1 MATPEEQIMAGL
13 GLDSQVQQEEEDLR
27 NIGVPVSQ
35 GFQPLEQSD
44 AAAAEAFQSRRA
56 QQQQD
61 DAPLEV
67 SDPDALA
74 AFQLSKIQNKE
85 DEFTTKL
92 SDDLDGFTLGE
103 VSDTAGIL
111 GSYINKGLV
120 GNLLDLPG
128 GLFNIATGAD
138 PSDFRYVQPFS
149 QNFLGLDT
157 GRLFDPSRQPGSDE
171 LKESLRPLGVGL
183 EYAAGAIGPQAL
195 ISKYAQVAAPAIRST
210 PFTGSLK
217 VSPGSISGG
226 LTMPKITS
234 VKGGQQALAPTNLVR
249 QPLPTGFQSVGGS
262 IAQQQTGKAGNL
274 MAGGVGALSG
284 VGAFGA
290 SNLSDGSP
298 LAEAAGAIGLPIAAL
313 IGARSG
319 AGLYSVFKTSKD
331 LVGKK
336 AVTESAIDQMAT
348 HATDFKKSILTVK
361 KNIAEGK
368 TGDLGVLSEDP
379 GLMSFVK
386 LMRSKGSPSKTQA
399 KFSTQAVELDEKSS
413 RQLLTDLQSV
423 TDETADAFFG
433 DFVKGREQGLAKAI
447 QGQADNA
454 RLEAKSAME
463 RAGTALELSADE
475 AAQIATK
482 QADQAAEA
490 ATTGLNKLWD
500 AVPDPFVN
508 RANVEKAAKSFLNR
522 AALDTDQEVVAA
534 GKTLDPYF
542 KALLASAQK
551 GRVPAREIIKFRSN
565 MLQVTRNLKAKN
577 ESNAALQKLAD
588 DAQEQIL
595 GVLENSK
602 ASVAYRRAADETKKV
617 HDIFKRGDIDFT
629 DTQTIGKRMLGVGEG
644 GAERVDQIAKA
655 AGYNEG
661 LIGAADDYVRAAF
674 ANSAIKDGVVVPR
687 SAETFLKKHQSYLAQ
702 PQNKQL
708 RAELEDAA
716 FTQKATDALIS
727 KQSQFT
733 SERAKAAFN
742 TFSLLDDPVRAVQSV
757 LRNKQPRKAMSLL
770 IRQAAKDP
778 TGDAL
783 EGLRRTFVKT
793 LIQKASGQK
802 VGVSEILEGPVGKLK
817 GTTAYDDMKPV
828 LNDLFG
834 DSPEQLKI
842 IDDVFSQI
850 KNIQRASSAPAA
862 ADSVVE
868 RVAFDSMLQ
877 YIGIR
882 AAPIVSK
889 GSGAGALSIA
899 GKASSIMKKLFSERP
914 KQQAYQIIE
923 ELMVNPEKYA
933 KAAAAVANA
942 RDEVE
947 MVRAA
952 TGFLDSFTNPALY
965 SEEEEPV
972 LQFTP

>member
-1 MATPEEQIMAGL
+1 MATPEQQVMNSL
-13 GLDSQVQQEEEDLR
+13 GINSVSQQEEEDVR
-27 NIGVPVSQ
+27 NLGVPM
-35 GFQPLEQSD
+35 GTGAPALDQSD
-44 AAAAEAFQSRRA
+44 PASLEAFIAS
-56 QQQQD
+56 QQEQKQAE
-61 DAPLEV
+61 APLEA
-67 SDPDALA
+67 SDPEALA
-74 AFQLSKIQNKE
+74 AFQASQIQNIE
-85 DEFTTKL
+85 DDFTTKL

-103 VSDTAGIL
+103 VSDTAGII
-111 GSYINKGLV
+111 GSYINKGLI

-128 GLFNIATGAD
+128 GLLNMATGAD

-157 GRLFDPSRQPGSDE
+157 GRIFDPSRQPGSDE

-183 EYAAGAIGPQAL
+183 EFAAGAIGPQAL

-210 PFTGSLK
+210 PF
-217 VSPGSISGG
+217 
-226 LTMPKITS
+226 

-249 QPLPTGFQSVGGS
+249 QPLPVGSQSVGGS
-262 IAQQQTGKAGNL
+262 IAQQQTGRAGNL
-274 MAGGVGALSG
+274 MAGGVGVLSG
-284 VGAFGA
+284 VGAAGM
-290 SNLSDGSP
+290 SNLSEGSP

-319 AGLYSVFKTSKD
+319 AGLYGLAKTSKD

-336 AVTESAIDQMAT
+336 AATESAIDQMAT

-361 KNIAEGK
+361 KNIAAGK

-386 LMRSKGSPSKTQA
+386 LMRSKGSPSGTQA
-399 KFSTQAVELDEKSS
+399 RFSTQVVELDEKNS
-413 RQLLTDLQSV
+413 RRLLSELDGV
-423 TDETADAFFG
+423 TDETADAFFS
-433 DFVKGREQGLAKAI
+433 DFIKGREQGLAKAI

-463 RAGTALELSADE
+463 RAGTALELSPDE

-500 AVPDPFVN
+500 AVPDSFVN
-508 RANVEKAAKSFLNR
+508 RAKVEKAAKSFLNR
-522 AALDTDQEVVAA
+522 AALDTDQEIIAA

-542 KALLASAQK
+542 KALLATAQK

-577 ESNAALQKLAD
+577 ESNSALQKLAD

-644 GAERVDQIAKA
+644 GAERVNQMLEA
-655 AGYNEG
+655 AGYNQG

-674 ANSAIKDGVVVPR
+674 ANAAIKNGVVVPR
-687 SAETFLKKHQSYLAQ
+687 SAEAFLKKHQSYLAQ

-708 RAELEDAA
+708 RVELEDAA
-716 FTQKATDALIS
+716 FTQKATDALIA
-727 KQSQFT
+727 KQSQFA

-742 TFSLLDDPVRAVQSV
+742 TFSEFADPVKAVQSV
-757 LRNKQPRKAMSLL
+757 LRNKQPRKAMNLL

-793 LIQKASGQK
+793 LVQKASGQK
-802 VGVSEILEGPVGKLK
+802 VGVSEILEGPVEKLK
-817 GTTAYDDMKPV
+817 GTSAYDDMKPV

-834 DSPEQLKI
+834 DSPEQLKV
-842 IDDVFSQI
+842 IDDVFAQI

-972 LQFTP
+972 LRFTP

>member
-1 MATPEEQIMAGL
+1 MATPEQQVMDSL
-13 GLDSQVQQEEEDLR
+13 GINSVSQQEEEDVR
-27 NIGVPVSQ
+27 NLGVPM
-35 GFQPLEQSD
+35 GTGAPGLDQSD
-44 AAAAEAFQSRRA
+44 PASLEAFIAS
-56 QQQQD
+56 QQEQKQAN
-61 DAPLEV
+61 APLEA

-74 AFQLSKIQNKE
+74 AFQVSQIQNKE
-85 DEFTTKL
+85 DDFTTKL

-103 VSDTAGIL
+103 FSDSAGIIAA
-111 GSYINKGLV
+111 YINKGLV

-128 GLFNIATGAD
+128 GLLNMATGAD

-171 LKESLRPLGVGL
+171 LKESLRPLGIGL
-183 EYAAGAIGPQAL
+183 EFAAGAIGPQAL
-195 ISKYAQVAAPAIRST
+195 LSRSAQIAAPAIRST
-210 PFTGSLK
+210 PFTGSLS
-217 VSPGSISGG
+217 VSPGSISPA
-226 LTMPKITS
+226 LTMPKIS
-234 VKGGQQALAPTNLVR
+234 PVKGGQQALAPTNLVR
-249 QPLPTGFQSVGGS
+249 QPLPVGSQTVGGS
-262 IAQQQTGKAGNL
+262 IAQQQTGRAGNL
-274 MAGGVGALSG
+274 MAGGVGGLSG

-319 AGLYSVFKTSKD
+319 AGLYGLAKTSKD

-336 AVTESAIDQMAT
+336 AATESAIDQMAT
-348 HATDFKKSILTVK
+348 HATDFKKSILTTK

-399 KFSTQAVELDEKSS
+399 KFSTQVVELDEKNS
-413 RQLLTDLQSV
+413 RRLLSDLDNV
-423 TDETADAFFG
+423 TDETADAFFS
-433 DFVKGREQGLAKAI
+433 DFIKGREQGLAKAI

-463 RAGTALELSADE
+463 RAGTALELSPDE

-500 AVPDPFVN
+500 GVPDSFVN
-508 RANVEKAAKSFLNR
+508 RKNVEKAAKSFLNR
-522 AALDTDQEVVAA
+522 AALDTDQEVIAA

-542 KALLASAQK
+542 KALLATAQK

-577 ESNAALQKLAD
+577 ESNSALQKLAD

-644 GAERVDQIAKA
+644 GAERVNQMLEA
-655 AGYNEG
+655 AGYNQG

-674 ANSAIKDGVVVPR
+674 ANAAIKNGVVAPR
-687 SAETFLKKHQSYLAQ
+687 SAEAFLKKHQSYLAQ
-702 PQNKQL
+702 PQNRQL

-716 FTQKATDALIS
+716 FTQKATDTLIA
-727 KQSQFT
+727 KQSQFA

-742 TFSLLDDPVRAVQSV
+742 TFSELADPVKAVQSV
-757 LRNKQPRKAMSLL
+757 LRNKQPRKAMNLL

-793 LIQKASGQK
+793 LVQKASGQK
-802 VGVSEILEGPVGKLK
+802 VGVSEILEGPVEKLK
-817 GTTAYDDMKPV
+817 GTSAYDDMKPV

-834 DSPEQLKI
+834 DSPEQLKV

-923 ELMVNPEKYA
+923 ELMVNPDKYA

-952 TGFLDSFTNPALY
+952 TGFLDSFTNPSLY

-972 LQFTP
+972 LRFTP

>member
-74 AFQLSKIQNKE
+74 AFQMSKIQNKE

-128 GLFNIATGAD
+128 GLLNIVTGAD

-157 GRLFDPSRQPGSDE
+157 GMLFDPSRQPGSDE

-183 EYAAGAIGPQAL
+183 EFAAGAIGPQAL
-195 ISKYAQVAAPAIRST
+195 INRSAQIAAPAIRST
-210 PFTGSLK
+210 PF
-217 VSPGSISGG
+217 
-226 LTMPKITS
+226 

-262 IAQQQTGKAGNL
+262 IAQQQTGRAGNL

-290 SNLSDGSP
+290 SNLSGGSP

-319 AGLYSVFKTSKD
+319 AGLYSLAKTSKD

-348 HATDFKKSILTVK
+348 HSTDFKKSILTVK
-361 KNIAEGK
+361 KNLAEGK

-399 KFSTQAVELDEKSS
+399 KFSTQAMELDEKSS
-413 RQLLTDLQSV
+413 RQLLTDLQNV
-423 TDETADAFFG
+423 TDETADAFFS
-433 DFVKGREQGLAKAI
+433 DFIKGREQGLARAI

-463 RAGTALELSADE
+463 RAGTALELSVDE

-482 QADQAAEA
+482 QADEA
-490 ATTGLNKLWD
+490 IETSTTGLNNLWD
-500 AVPDPFVN
+500 AVPDSFVN

-522 AALDTDQEVVAA
+522 AALDTDQEVIAA

-542 KALLASAQK
+542 KALLNTAQK

-602 ASVAYRRAADETKKV
+602 ASVAYRRAADETIKV
-617 HDIFKRGDIDFT
+617 HDIFKRGNIDFT
-629 DTQTIGKRMLGVGEG
+629 DTQTIGRRMLGLGEG

-661 LIGAADDYVRAAF
+661 LIAAADDYVRAAF

-687 SAETFLKKHQSYLAQ
+687 SAEAFLKKHQSYLAQ
-702 PQNKQL
+702 PQNRQL

-716 FTQKATDALIS
+716 FTQKATDALIA

-742 TFSLLDDPVRAVQSV
+742 TFSTLADPVRAVQSV
-757 LRNKQPRKAMSLL
+757 LRNEQPRKAMNLL

-778 TGDAL
+778 TGEAL

-793 LIQKASGQK
+793 LIQKATGK
-802 VGVSEILEGPVGKLK
+802 EVGVSEILEGRVGKLK
-817 GTTAYDDMKPV
+817 GTTAYDKMKPV

-834 DSPEQLKI
+834 DSPEQLKV

-850 KNIQRASSAPAA
+850 KIIQRSSSAPAA

-972 LQFTP
+972 LRFTP

>member
-13 GLDSQVQQEEEDLR
+13 DLNSQVQQEEEDLR
-27 NIGVPVSQ
+27 NIGVPVNQ

-44 AAAAEAFQSRRA
+44 TAAAEAFQSRRA

-74 AFQLSKIQNKE
+74 AFQMSKIQNKE

-103 VSDTAGIL
+103 VSDAAGIL

-128 GLFNIATGAD
+128 GLLNIVTGAD

-183 EYAAGAIGPQAL
+183 EFAAGAIGPQAL
-195 ISKYAQVAAPAIRST
+195 INRSAQIAAPAIRST
-210 PFTGSLK
+210 PF
-217 VSPGSISGG
+217 
-226 LTMPKITS
+226 

-262 IAQQQTGKAGNL
+262 IAQQQTGRAGNL

-290 SNLSDGSP
+290 SNLSGGSP

-319 AGLYSVFKTSKD
+319 AGLYSLFKTSKD

-348 HATDFKKSILTVK
+348 HSTDFKKSILTVK
-361 KNIAEGK
+361 KNLAEGK

-399 KFSTQAVELDEKSS
+399 KFSTQAMELDEKSS
-413 RQLLTDLQSV
+413 RQLLTDLQGV
-423 TDETADAFFG
+423 TDETADAFFS
-433 DFVKGREQGLAKAI
+433 DFIKGREQGLAKAI

-463 RAGTALELSADE
+463 RAGTALELSPDE

-602 ASVAYRRAADETKKV
+602 ASVAYRRAANETKKV

-629 DTQTIGKRMLGVGEG
+629 DTQTIGKRMLGLGEG

-674 ANSAIKDGVVVPR
+674 ANSAIKNGVVVPK

-702 PQNKQL
+702 PQNRQL

-716 FTQKATDALIS
+716 FTQKATDTLIAR
-727 KQSQFT
+727 QSQFT
-733 SERAKAAFN
+733 SERAEAAFN
-742 TFSLLDDPVRAVQSV
+742 TFSELADPVRAVQSI
-757 LRNKQPRKAMSLL
+757 LRNKQPRKAMNLL

-802 VGVSEILEGPVGKLK
+802 VGVSEILEGKVEKLK
-817 GTTAYDDMKPV
+817 GATAYDDMKPV
-828 LNDLFG
+828 INDLFG
-834 DSPEQLKI
+834 DSPEQLKV

-923 ELMVNPEKYA
+923 ELMINPEKYA
-933 KAAAAVANA
+933 KSAAAVANA

-972 LQFTP
+972 LRFTP

>member
-1 MATPEEQIMAGL
+1 MATPEQQVMDAL
-13 GLDSQVQQEEEDLR
+13 GLNSVSQQQEEDVR
-27 NIGVPVSQ
+27 NLGVPIGTGS
-35 GFQPLEQSD
+35 PALDQSD
-44 AAAAEAFQSRRA
+44 PASLEAFIAS
-56 QQQQD
+56 QQEQKQV

-74 AFQLSKIQNKE
+74 AFQMSKIQNKE

-103 VSDTAGIL
+103 ISDSAGIIA
-111 GSYINKGLV
+111 SYINKGLV

-128 GLFNIATGAD
+128 GLLNIATGAD
-138 PSDFRYVQPFS
+138 PSDLRYVQPFS

-183 EYAAGAIGPQAL
+183 EFAAGVIGPQAL
-195 ISKYAQVAAPAIRST
+195 INKYAQIAAPAIRST
-210 PFTGSLK
+210 PF
-217 VSPGSISGG
+217 
-226 LTMPKITS
+226 

-262 IAQQQTGKAGNL
+262 IAQQQTGRAGNL
-274 MAGGVGALSG
+274 MAGGVGVLSG

-313 IGARSG
+313 IGVRSG
-319 AGLYSVFKTSKD
+319 AGLYSLAKTSKD

-361 KNIAEGK
+361 KNLAEGK

-413 RQLLTDLQSV
+413 RQLLTDLQGV
-423 TDETADAFFG
+423 TDETADAFFS
-433 DFVKGREQGLAKAI
+433 DFIKWREQGLAKAI

-463 RAGTALELSADE
+463 RAGTALALSVDE
-475 AAQIATK
+475 AAQIASK
-482 QADQAAEA
+482 QADEAAEA

-542 KALLASAQK
+542 KALLNTAQK

-602 ASVAYRRAADETKKV
+602 ASVAYRRAANETKKV

-674 ANSAIKDGVVVPR
+674 ANAAIKDGVVVPK
-687 SAETFLKKHQSYLAQ
+687 SAEAFLKKHQSYLAQ
-702 PQNKQL
+702 PQNRQL

-716 FTQKATDALIS
+716 FTQKATDALIA

-733 SERAKAAFN
+733 SERAAAAFN

-757 LRNKQPRKAMSLL
+757 LRNKQPRKAMNLL
-770 IRQAAKDP
+770 VRQAAKDP

-817 GTTAYDDMKPV
+817 GATAYDDMKPV

-834 DSPEQLKI
+834 DSPEQLKV

-933 KAAAAVANA
+933 KVAAAVANA

-972 LQFTP
+972 LRFTP

>member
-74 AFQLSKIQNKE
+74 AFQMSKIQNKE

-128 GLFNIATGAD
+128 GLLNIATGAD

-171 LKESLRPLGVGL
+171 LKESLRPIGVGL
-183 EYAAGAIGPQAL
+183 EFAAGAIGPQAL

-210 PFTGSLK
+210 PF
-217 VSPGSISGG
+217 
-226 LTMPKITS
+226 

-348 HATDFKKSILTVK
+348 HSTDFKKSILTTK
-361 KNIAEGK
+361 KNLAEGK

-386 LMRSKGSPSKTQA
+386 LMRSKGSPSKNQA
-399 KFSTQAVELDEKSS
+399 KFSTQAMELDEKSS
-413 RQLLTDLQSV
+413 RQLLTDLQGV
-423 TDETADAFFG
+423 TDETADAFFS

-463 RAGTALELSADE
+463 RAGTALELSVDE

-482 QADQAAEA
+482 QADETIEA
-490 ATTGLNKLWD
+490 STTGLNNLWD
-500 AVPDPFVN
+500 AVPDSFVN
-508 RANVEKAAKSFLNR
+508 RANVEKAAKSFLNK
-522 AALDTDQEVVAA
+522 AALNTDQEVIAA

-542 KALLASAQK
+542 KALLNTAQK

-577 ESNAALQKLAD
+577 ESNSALQTLAD

-602 ASVAYRRAADETKKV
+602 ASVAYRRAADETIKV
-617 HDIFKRGDIDFT
+617 HDIFKRGAIDFT
-629 DTQTIGKRMLGVGEG
+629 DTRVIGKRMLGLGEG

-674 ANSAIKDGVVVPR
+674 ANSAIKNGVVVPK

-716 FTQKATDALIS
+716 FTQKATDTLIA

-742 TFSLLDDPVRAVQSV
+742 TFSELADPVRAVQSV
-757 LRNKQPRKAMSLL
+757 LRNKQPRKAMNLL

-778 TGDAL
+778 TGEAI

-793 LIQKASGQK
+793 LIQKATGK
-802 VGVSEILEGPVGKLK
+802 EVGVSEILEGRVGKLK
-817 GTTAYDDMKPV
+817 GSTAYDKMKPV

-834 DSPEQLKI
+834 DSPEQLKV

-850 KNIQRASSAPAA
+850 KIIQRSSSAPAA

-972 LQFTP
+972 LRFTP

>member
-74 AFQLSKIQNKE
+74 AFQMNKIQNKE

-128 GLFNIATGAD
+128 GLLNIATGAD

-183 EYAAGAIGPQAL
+183 EFAAGAVGPQAL
-195 ISKYAQVAAPAIRST
+195 INRSAQIAAPAIRST
-210 PFTGSLK
+210 PF
-217 VSPGSISGG
+217 
-226 LTMPKITS
+226 

-262 IAQQQTGKAGNL
+262 IAQQQTGKAGNI

-290 SNLSDGSP
+290 SNLSEGSP

-319 AGLYSVFKTSKD
+319 AGLYSLAKTSKD

-348 HATDFKKSILTVK
+348 HSTDFKKSILTV
-361 KNIAEGK
+361 NLAEGK

-399 KFSTQAVELDEKSS
+399 KFSTQAMELDEKSS
-413 RQLLTDLQSV
+413 RQLLTDLQNV
-423 TDETADAFFG
+423 TDETADAFFS
-433 DFVKGREQGLAKAI
+433 DFIIGREQGLAKAI

-463 RAGTALELSADE
+463 RAGTALELSPDE

-522 AALDTDQEVVAA
+522 AALDTDQEVIAA

-542 KALLASAQK
+542 KTLLNTAQK

-577 ESNAALQKLAD
+577 ESNSALQKLAD

-674 ANSAIKDGVVVPR
+674 ANTAIKDGVIVPR
-687 SAETFLKKHQSYLAQ
+687 SAEAFLKKHQSYLAQ
-702 PQNKQL
+702 PQNRQL

-727 KQSQFT
+727 KQSQFA
-733 SERAKAAFN
+733 SERAAAAFN
-742 TFSLLDDPVRAVQSV
+742 TFSNLADPVRAVQSV
-757 LRNKQPRKAMSLL
+757 LRNEQPRKAMNLL
-770 IRQAAKDP
+770 VRQAAKDP
-778 TGDAL
+778 TGEAI

-793 LIQKASGQK
+793 LIQKATGK
-802 VGVSEILEGPVGKLK
+802 EVGVSEILEGRVGKLK
-817 GTTAYDDMKPV
+817 GSTAYDKMKPV

-834 DSPEQLKI
+834 DSPEQLKV

-850 KNIQRASSAPAA
+850 KIIQRSSSAPAA

-965 SEEEEPV
+965 SEEDEPV

>member
-1 MATPEEQIMAGL
+1 MATPEQQVMDSL
-13 GLDSQVQQEEEDLR
+13 GLNSVSQREEEDVR
-27 NIGVPVSQ
+27 NIGVPMGT
-35 GFQPLEQSD
+35 GFPALDQSD
-44 AAAAEAFQSRRA
+44 PASLEAFIA
-56 QQQQD
+56 GQQEQKQA
-61 DAPLEV
+61 DAPLEA

-74 AFQLSKIQNKE
+74 AFQVSRIQNKE
-85 DEFTTKL
+85 DDFTTKL

-103 VSDTAGIL
+103 VSDSAGII

-128 GLFNIATGAD
+128 GLLNIATGAD

-157 GRLFDPSRQPGSDE
+157 GRIFDPSRQPGSDE
-171 LKESLRPLGVGL
+171 LKESLRPLGIGL
-183 EYAAGAIGPQAL
+183 EFAAGAIGPQAL

-210 PFTGSLK
+210 PF
-217 VSPGSISGG
+217 
-226 LTMPKITS
+226 
-234 VKGGQQALAPTNLVR
+234 VKGGQQSLAPTNLVR
-249 QPLPTGFQSVGGS
+249 QPLPVGSQTVGGS
-262 IAQQQTGKAGNL
+262 IAQQQTGRAGNL

-319 AGLYSVFKTSKD
+319 AGLYGLAKTSKD

-336 AVTESAIDQMAT
+336 AATESAVDQMAT
-348 HATDFKKSILTVK
+348 HATDFKKSVVTTK
-361 KNIAEGK
+361 KNIAAGK

-386 LMRSKGSPSKTQA
+386 LMRSKGSPSGTQA
-399 KFSTQAVELDEKSS
+399 KFSTQVIELDEKNS
-413 RQLLTDLQSV
+413 RQLLSELDGV
-423 TDETADAFFG
+423 TDETADAFFS
-433 DFVKGREQGLAKAI
+433 DFIKGREVALARSI

-463 RAGTALELSADE
+463 RAGTDLELSPDE

-522 AALDTDQEVVAA
+522 AALDTDQEVIAA

-542 KALLASAQK
+542 KTLLNTAQK

-577 ESNAALQKLAD
+577 ESNSALQKLAD

-629 DTQTIGKRMLGVGEG
+629 DTQTIGKRMLGLGEG

-674 ANSAIKDGVVVPR
+674 ANSAIKNGVVVPK

-702 PQNKQL
+702 PQNRQL

-716 FTQKATDALIS
+716 FTQKATDALIA
-727 KQSQFT
+727 KQSQFS
-733 SERAKAAFN
+733 SERAQAAFN
-742 TFSLLDDPVRAVQSV
+742 TFSELADPIRAVQSV
-757 LRNKQPRKAMSLL
+757 LRNKQPRKAMNLL
-770 IRQAAKDP
+770 VRQAAKDP
-778 TGDAL
+778 TGEAI

-793 LIQKASGQK
+793 LVQKATGK
-802 VGVSEILEGPVGKLK
+802 EIGVSEILEGPVGKLK
-817 GTTAYDDMKPV
+817 GTSAYDKMKPV
-828 LNDLFG
+828 LNDLFS
-834 DSPEQLKI
+834 DSPEQLKV
-842 IDDVFSQI
+842 IDDVFAQI
-850 KNIQRASSAPAA
+850 KNIQRALSAPAS

-923 ELMVNPEKYA
+923 ELMVNPDKYA

-952 TGFLDSFTNPALY
+952 TGFLDSFTNPSLY

-972 LQFTP
+972 LRFTP

>member
-13 GLDSQVQQEEEDLR
+13 DLNSQVQQEEEDLR
-27 NIGVPVSQ
+27 NIGVPVNQ

-44 AAAAEAFQSRRA
+44 TAAAEAFQSRRA

-74 AFQLSKIQNKE
+74 AFQMSKIQNKE

-128 GLFNIATGAD
+128 GLLNIVTGAD

-183 EYAAGAIGPQAL
+183 EFAAGAIGPQAL
-195 ISKYAQVAAPAIRST
+195 INRSAQIAAPAIRST
-210 PFTGSLK
+210 PF
-217 VSPGSISGG
+217 
-226 LTMPKITS
+226 

-262 IAQQQTGKAGNL
+262 IAQQQTGRAGNL

-290 SNLSDGSP
+290 SNLSGGSP
-298 LAEAAGAIGLPIAAL
+298 LAEAAGAIGVPIAAL

-319 AGLYSVFKTSKD
+319 AGLYSLFKTSKD

-348 HATDFKKSILTVK
+348 HATDFKKSVLTTK
-361 KNIAEGK
+361 KNLAEGK

-399 KFSTQAVELDEKSS
+399 KFSTQAIELDEKSS
-413 RQLLTDLQSV
+413 RQLLTDLQGV
-423 TDETADAFFG
+423 TDETADAFFS
-433 DFVKGREQGLAKAI
+433 DFIKGREQGLAKAI
-447 QGQADNA
+447 QGYADNA

-463 RAGTALELSADE
+463 RAGTALELSVDE
-475 AAQIATK
+475 AAQIASK
-482 QADQAAEA
+482 QADEAAEA

-602 ASVAYRRAADETKKV
+602 ASVAYRRAANETKKV

-674 ANSAIKDGVVVPR
+674 ANAAIKDGVVVPR
-687 SAETFLKKHQSYLAQ
+687 SAEAFLKKHQSYLAQ

-727 KQSQFT
+727 KQSQFAG
-733 SERAKAAFN
+733 ERAKAAFN
-742 TFSLLDDPVRAVQSV
+742 TFSLLDDPVRAVQSI
-757 LRNKQPRKAMSLL
+757 LRNKQPRKAMNLL

-817 GTTAYDDMKPV
+817 GATAYDDMKPV

-834 DSPEQLKI
+834 DSPEQLKV

-923 ELMVNPEKYA
+923 ELMINPEKYA
-933 KAAAAVANA
+933 KSAAAVANA

-972 LQFTP
+972 LRFTP

>member
-1 MATPEEQIMAGL
+1 MATPEQQIMDSL
-13 GLDSQVQQEEEDLR
+13 GLNSVSQQQEEDVR
-27 NIGVPVSQ
+27 NLGVPIGS
-35 GFQPLEQSD
+35 GTPALDQSD
-44 AAAAEAFQSRRA
+44 PASLEAFIAS
-56 QQQQD
+56 QQQQQQV

-67 SDPDALA
+67 SNPDALA
-74 AFQLSKIQNKE
+74 AFQESQIQNKE
-85 DEFTTKL
+85 DDFTTKL

-128 GLFNIATGAD
+128 GLFNMLTGAD

-149 QNFLGLDT
+149 QNFLGLDS
-157 GRLFDPSRQPGSDE
+157 GRIFDPSRQPGSDE
-171 LKESLRPLGVGL
+171 LKKSLRPVGVGL
-183 EYAAGAIGPQAL
+183 EFAAGAIGPQAL
-195 ISKYAQVAAPAIRST
+195 ISKYAQVATPAIRST
-210 PFTGSLK
+210 PF
-217 VSPGSISGG
+217 
-226 LTMPKITS
+226 

-249 QPLPTGFQSVGGS
+249 QPLPVGSQSVGGS
-262 IAQQQTGKAGNL
+262 IAQQQTGRAGNL

-284 VGAFGA
+284 VGAAGM
-290 SNLSDGSP
+290 SNLSEGSP

-319 AGLYSVFKTSKD
+319 AGLYSLAKTSKD

-348 HATDFKKSILTVK
+348 HATDFKKSILTAK
-361 KNIAEGK
+361 KNLAEGK

-399 KFSTQAVELDEKSS
+399 KFSTQALELDEKSS
-413 RQLLTDLQSV
+413 RQLLTDLQGV
-423 TDETADAFFG
+423 TDETADAFFS
-433 DFVKGREQGLAKAI
+433 DFIKGREQGLSKAI

-463 RAGTALELSADE
+463 RAGTALELSPDE

-500 AVPDPFVN
+500 GVPDSFVN
-508 RANVEKAAKSFLNR
+508 RAKVEKAAKSFLSR
-522 AALDTDQEVVAA
+522 AALDTDQEVIAA

-542 KALLASAQK
+542 KALLATAQK

-602 ASVAYRRAADETKKV
+602 ASVAYRRAADETIKV
-617 HDIFKRGDIDFT
+617 HDIFKRGNIDFT

-661 LIGAADDYVRAAF
+661 LLGAADDYVRAAF
-674 ANSAIKDGVVVPR
+674 ANAAVKNGVVDSR
-687 SAETFLKKHQSYLAQ
+687 SANAFLKKHQSYLAQ

-716 FTQKATDALIS
+716 FTQQATDNLIA
-727 KQSQFT
+727 KQSQFA

-742 TFSLLDDPVRAVQSV
+742 TFSELADPVRAVQSV
-757 LRNKQPRKAMSLL
+757 LRNKQPRKAMNLL
-770 IRQAAKDP
+770 VRQAAKDP

-834 DSPEQLKI
+834 DSPEQLKV

-972 LQFTP
+972 LRFTP

>member
-1 MATPEEQIMAGL
+1 MATPEQQVMNSL
-13 GLDSQVQQEEEDLR
+13 GINSVSQQEEEDVR
-27 NIGVPVSQ
+27 NLGVPM
-35 GFQPLEQSD
+35 GTGAPALDQSD
-44 AAAAEAFQSRRA
+44 PASLEAFIAS
-56 QQQQD
+56 QQEQKQAE
-61 DAPLEV
+61 APLEA
-67 SDPDALA
+67 SDPEALA
-74 AFQLSKIQNKE
+74 AFQASQIQNIE
-85 DEFTTKL
+85 DDFTTKL

-103 VSDTAGIL
+103 VSDTAGII
-111 GSYINKGLV
+111 GSYINKGLI

-128 GLFNIATGAD
+128 GLLNMATGAD

-157 GRLFDPSRQPGSDE
+157 GRIFDPSRQPGSDE

-183 EYAAGAIGPQAL
+183 EFAAGAIGPQAL

-210 PFTGSLK
+210 PF
-217 VSPGSISGG
+217 
-226 LTMPKITS
+226 

-249 QPLPTGFQSVGGS
+249 QPLPVGSQSVGGS
-262 IAQQQTGKAGNL
+262 IAQQQTGRAGNL
-274 MAGGVGALSG
+274 MAGGVGVLSG
-284 VGAFGA
+284 VGAAGM
-290 SNLSDGSP
+290 SNLSEGSP

-319 AGLYSVFKTSKD
+319 AGLYGLAKTSKD

-348 HATDFKKSILTVK
+348 HATDFKKSILTTK
-361 KNIAEGK
+361 KNIAAGK

-386 LMRSKGSPSKTQA
+386 LMRSKGSPSGTQA
-399 KFSTQAVELDEKSS
+399 RFSTQVVELDEKNS
-413 RQLLTDLQSV
+413 RRLLSELDGV
-423 TDETADAFFG
+423 TDETADAFFS
-433 DFVKGREQGLAKAI
+433 DFIKGREQGLAKAI

-463 RAGTALELSADE
+463 RAGTALELSPDE

-500 AVPDPFVN
+500 AVPDSFVN
-508 RANVEKAAKSFLNR
+508 RAKVEKAAKSFLNR
-522 AALDTDQEVVAA
+522 AALDTDQEIIAA

-542 KALLASAQK
+542 KALLATAQK

-577 ESNAALQKLAD
+577 ESNSALQKLAD

-644 GAERVDQIAKA
+644 GAERVNQMLEA
-655 AGYNEG
+655 AGYNQG

-674 ANSAIKDGVVVPR
+674 ANAAIKNGVVVPR
-687 SAETFLKKHQSYLAQ
+687 SAEAFLKKHQSYLAQ

-708 RAELEDAA
+708 RVELEDAA
-716 FTQKATDALIS
+716 FTQKATDALIA
-727 KQSQFT
+727 KQSQFA

-742 TFSLLDDPVRAVQSV
+742 TFSEFADPVKAVQSV
-757 LRNKQPRKAMSLL
+757 LRNKQPRKAMNLL

-793 LIQKASGQK
+793 LVQKASGQK
-802 VGVSEILEGPVGKLK
+802 VGVSEILEGPVEKLK
-817 GTTAYDDMKPV
+817 GTSAYDDMKPV

-834 DSPEQLKI
+834 DSPEQLKV
-842 IDDVFSQI
+842 IDDVFAQI

-965 SEEEEPV
+965 SEEE
-972 LQFTP
+972 

>member
-13 GLDSQVQQEEEDLR
+13 GLDNQVQQEEEDLR

-44 AAAAEAFQSRRA
+44 EAAAEEFQSRRA

-74 AFQLSKIQNKE
+74 AFQMSKIQNKE

-111 GSYINKGLV
+111 GSYINKGLI

-157 GRLFDPSRQPGSDE
+157 GRIFDPSRQPGSDE

-183 EYAAGAIGPQAL
+183 EFAAGAVGPQAL
-195 ISKYAQVAAPAIRST
+195 INRSAQIAAPAIRST
-210 PFTGSLK
+210 PF
-217 VSPGSISGG
+217 
-226 LTMPKITS
+226 

-262 IAQQQTGKAGNL
+262 IAQQQTGRAGNL

-313 IGARSG
+313 IGARSS
-319 AGLYSVFKTSKD
+319 AGLYSLAKTSKD

-361 KNIAEGK
+361 KNLAEGK

-413 RQLLTDLQSV
+413 RQLLTDLQNV
-423 TDETADAFFG
+423 TDETADTFFS

-463 RAGTALELSADE
+463 RAGTALELSVDE
-475 AAQIATK
+475 AAQIASK
-482 QADQAAEA
+482 QADEA
-490 ATTGLNKLWD
+490 IETSTTGLNKLWD

-602 ASVAYRRAADETKKV
+602 ASVAYRRAANETKKV

-655 AGYNEG
+655 AGYNDG

-674 ANSAIKDGVVVPR
+674 ANAAIKDGVVVPR

-757 LRNKQPRKAMSLL
+757 LRNKQPRKAMNLL

-802 VGVSEILEGPVGKLK
+802 VGVSEILEGQVKKLK

-834 DSPEQLKI
+834 DSPEQLKV

-850 KNIQRASSAPAA
+850 KIIQRSSSAPAA

-972 LQFTP
+972 LRFTP

>member
-1 MATPEEQIMAGL
+1 MATPEQQVMNSL
-13 GLDSQVQQEEEDLR
+13 GINSVSQQEEEDVR
-27 NIGVPVSQ
+27 NLGVPM
-35 GFQPLEQSD
+35 GTGAPALDQSD
-44 AAAAEAFQSRRA
+44 PASLEAFIAS
-56 QQQQD
+56 QQEQKQAE
-61 DAPLEV
+61 APLEA
-67 SDPDALA
+67 SDPEALA
-74 AFQLSKIQNKE
+74 AFQASQIQNIE
-85 DEFTTKL
+85 DDFTTKL

-103 VSDTAGIL
+103 VSDTAGII
-111 GSYINKGLV
+111 GSYINKGLI

-128 GLFNIATGAD
+128 GLLNMATGAD

-157 GRLFDPSRQPGSDE
+157 GRIFDPSRQPGSDE

-183 EYAAGAIGPQAL
+183 EFAAGAIGPQAL

-210 PFTGSLK
+210 PF
-217 VSPGSISGG
+217 
-226 LTMPKITS
+226 

-249 QPLPTGFQSVGGS
+249 QPLPVGSQSVGGS
-262 IAQQQTGKAGNL
+262 IAQQQTGRAGNL
-274 MAGGVGALSG
+274 MAGGVGVLSG
-284 VGAFGA
+284 VGAAGM
-290 SNLSDGSP
+290 SNLSEGSP

-319 AGLYSVFKTSKD
+319 AGLYGLAKTSKD

-348 HATDFKKSILTVK
+348 HATDFKKSILTTK

-386 LMRSKGSPSKTQA
+386 LMRSKGSPSGTQA
-399 KFSTQAVELDEKSS
+399 RFSTQVVELDEKNS
-413 RQLLTDLQSV
+413 RRLLSELDGV
-423 TDETADAFFG
+423 TDETADAFFS
-433 DFVKGREQGLAKAI
+433 DFIKGREQGLAKAI

-463 RAGTALELSADE
+463 RAGTALELSPDE

-500 AVPDPFVN
+500 AVPDSFVN
-508 RANVEKAAKSFLNR
+508 RAKVEKAAKSFLNR
-522 AALDTDQEVVAA
+522 AALDTDQEIIAA

-542 KALLASAQK
+542 KALLATAQK

-577 ESNAALQKLAD
+577 ESNSALQKLAD

-644 GAERVDQIAKA
+644 GAERVNQMLEA
-655 AGYNEG
+655 AGYNQG

-674 ANSAIKDGVVVPR
+674 ANAAIKNGVVVPR
-687 SAETFLKKHQSYLAQ
+687 SAEAFLKKHQSYLAQ

-708 RAELEDAA
+708 RVELEDAA
-716 FTQKATDALIS
+716 FTQKATDALIA
-727 KQSQFT
+727 KQSQFA

-742 TFSLLDDPVRAVQSV
+742 TFSEFADPVKAVQSV
-757 LRNKQPRKAMSLL
+757 LRNKQPRKAMNLL

-793 LIQKASGQK
+793 LVQKASGQK
-802 VGVSEILEGPVGKLK
+802 VGVSEILEGPVEKLK
-817 GTTAYDDMKPV
+817 GTSAYDDMKPV

-834 DSPEQLKI
+834 DSPEQLKV
-842 IDDVFSQI
+842 IDDVFAQI

-972 LQFTP
+972 LRFTP

>member
-13 GLDSQVQQEEEDLR
+13 GLDSQVQQEEDLI

-74 AFQLSKIQNKE
+74 AFQMNKIQNKE

-103 VSDTAGIL
+103 VSDAAGII
-111 GSYINKGLV
+111 GSYINKGLI
-120 GNLLDLPG
+120 GNLLDIPG
-128 GLFNIATGAD
+128 SLLNIATGAD

-183 EYAAGAIGPQAL
+183 EYAAGAIGPQVL
-195 ISKYAQVAAPAIRST
+195 INRSAQIAAPAIRST
-210 PFTGSLK
+210 PF
-217 VSPGSISGG
+217 
-226 LTMPKITS
+226 

-249 QPLPTGFQSVGGS
+249 QPLPKGFQSVGGS
-262 IAQQQTGKAGNL
+262 IAQQQTGRAGNI
-274 MAGGVGALSG
+274 MAGGVGVLTG
-284 VGAFGA
+284 VGAAGM
-290 SNLSDGSP
+290 SSLSDGSP

-319 AGLYSVFKTSKD
+319 AGLYSLAKTSKD

-348 HATDFKKSILTVK
+348 HSTDFKKSVLTTK
-361 KNIAEGK
+361 KNLAEGK

-399 KFSTQAVELDEKSS
+399 KFSTQAMELDENSS
-413 RQLLTDLQSV
+413 RQLLTDLQNV
-423 TDETADAFFG
+423 TDETADAFFS

-463 RAGTALELSADE
+463 RAGTALELTVDE
-475 AAQIATK
+475 AAQVATK
-482 QADQAAEA
+482 QADEA
-490 ATTGLNKLWD
+490 IEISTTGLNNLWD
-500 AVPDPFVN
+500 AVPDSFVN

-542 KALLASAQK
+542 KALLNTAQK

-602 ASVAYRRAADETKKV
+602 ASVAYRRAADETIKV
-617 HDIFKRGDIDFT
+617 HDIFKRGAIDFT
-629 DTQTIGKRMLGVGEG
+629 DTRVIGKRMLGLGEG

-674 ANSAIKDGVVVPR
+674 ANSAIKDGVVVPK
-687 SAETFLKKHQSYLAQ
+687 SAEAFLKKHQSYLAQ
-702 PQNKQL
+702 PQNRQL

-716 FTQKATDALIS
+716 FTQKATDALIA

-742 TFSLLDDPVRAVQSV
+742 TFSELADPVRAVQSV
-757 LRNKQPRKAMSLL
+757 LRNKQPRKAMNLL

-802 VGVSEILEGPVGKLK
+802 VGVSEILEGQVGKLK
-817 GTTAYDDMKPV
+817 GSTAYDEMKPV

-834 DSPEQLKI
+834 DSPEQLKV

-972 LQFTP
+972 LRFTP

>member
-74 AFQLSKIQNKE
+74 AFQMSKIQNKE

-157 GRLFDPSRQPGSDE
+157 GKIFDPSRQPGSDE

-183 EYAAGAIGPQAL
+183 EFAAGVVGPQAL
-195 ISKYAQVAAPAIRST
+195 INRSAQIAAPAIRST
-210 PFTGSLK
+210 PF
-217 VSPGSISGG
+217 
-226 LTMPKITS
+226 

-249 QPLPTGFQSVGGS
+249 QPLPTGFKSVGGS
-262 IAQQQTGKAGNL
+262 IAQQQTGRAGNL

-313 IGARSG
+313 IGVRSG
-319 AGLYSVFKTSKD
+319 AGLYSLFKTRKD

-361 KNIAEGK
+361 KNLAEGK

-399 KFSTQAVELDEKSS
+399 KFSTQAMELDEKSS
-413 RQLLTDLQSV
+413 RQLLTDLQGV
-423 TDETADAFFG
+423 TDETADAFFS

-463 RAGTALELSADE
+463 RAGTALELSVDE

-482 QADQAAEA
+482 QADEA
-490 ATTGLNKLWD
+490 IESSTTGLNNLWD
-500 AVPDPFVN
+500 AVPDSFVN
-508 RANVEKAAKSFLNR
+508 RANVEKAAKSFLNK
-522 AALDTDQEVVAA
+522 AALDTDQEVIAA

-542 KALLASAQK
+542 KALLNTAQK

-602 ASVAYRRAADETKKV
+602 ASVAYRRAADETIKV
-617 HDIFKRGDIDFT
+617 HDIFKRGAIDFT
-629 DTQTIGKRMLGVGEG
+629 DTRVIGRRMLGLGEG
-644 GAERVDQIAKA
+644 GAERVDEIAKA

-674 ANSAIKDGVVVPR
+674 ANSAIKDGVIVPK
-687 SAETFLKKHQSYLAQ
+687 SAEAFLKKHQSYLAQ
-702 PQNKQL
+702 PQNRQL

-770 IRQAAKDP
+770 MRQAAKDP

-802 VGVSEILEGPVGKLK
+802 VGVSEILEGQVKKLK

-834 DSPEQLKI
+834 DSPEQLKV

-850 KNIQRASSAPAA
+850 KIIQRSSSAPAA

-972 LQFTP
+972 LRFTP

>member
-13 GLDSQVQQEEEDLR
+13 GLDSQVQQEEDLR

-74 AFQLSKIQNKE
+74 AFQMSKIQNKE

-157 GRLFDPSRQPGSDE
+157 GKIFDPSRQPGSDE

-183 EYAAGAIGPQAL
+183 EFAAGVVGPQAL
-195 ISKYAQVAAPAIRST
+195 INRSAQIAAPAIRST
-210 PFTGSLK
+210 PF
-217 VSPGSISGG
+217 
-226 LTMPKITS
+226 

-249 QPLPTGFQSVGGS
+249 QPLPTGFKSVGGS
-262 IAQQQTGKAGNL
+262 IAQQQTGRAGNL

-319 AGLYSVFKTSKD
+319 AGLYSLAKTSKD

-348 HATDFKKSILTVK
+348 HSTDFKKSVLTTK
-361 KNIAEGK
+361 KNLAEGK

-386 LMRSKGSPSKTQA
+386 LMRSKGSPSGTQA
-399 KFSTQAVELDEKSS
+399 KFSTQAMELDEKSS
-413 RQLLTDLQSV
+413 RQLLTDLQGV
-423 TDETADAFFG
+423 TDETADAFFS
-433 DFVKGREQGLAKAI
+433 DFVKGREQGLSKAI

-463 RAGTALELSADE
+463 RAGTALELSVDE

-482 QADQAAEA
+482 QADEA
-490 ATTGLNKLWD
+490 IETSTTGLNNLWD
-500 AVPDPFVN
+500 AVPDSFVN

-522 AALDTDQEVVAA
+522 AALDTDQEVIAA

-542 KALLASAQK
+542 KALLNTAQK

-602 ASVAYRRAADETKKV
+602 ASVAYRRAADETIKV
-617 HDIFKRGDIDFT
+617 HDIFKRGAIDFT
-629 DTQTIGKRMLGVGEG
+629 DTRVIGRRMLGLGEG

-661 LIGAADDYVRAAF
+661 LIAAADDYVRAAF

-687 SAETFLKKHQSYLAQ
+687 SAEAFLKKHQSYLAQ

-757 LRNKQPRKAMSLL
+757 LRNKQPRKAMNLL

-817 GTTAYDDMKPV
+817 GTTAYNDMKPV

-834 DSPEQLKI
+834 DSPEQLKV

-850 KNIQRASSAPAA
+850 KIIQRSSSAPAA

-868 RVAFDSMLQ
+868 RVAFDSMIQ

-933 KAAAAVANA
+933 KVAAAVANA

-972 LQFTP
+972 LRFTP

>member
-1 MATPEEQIMAGL
+1 MATPEQQVMDSL
-13 GLDSQVQQEEEDLR
+13 GLNSVSQQKEEDIRDLGVPIETGSPALDQSDPASLEAFIASQQEQKQ
-27 NIGVPVSQ
+27 V
-35 GFQPLEQSD
+35 
-44 AAAAEAFQSRRA
+44 
-56 QQQQD
+56 
-61 DAPLEV
+61 DAPLEA

-74 AFQLSKIQNKE
+74 AFQMSNIQNKE
-85 DEFTTKL
+85 DQFTTKL

-103 VSDTAGIL
+103 VSDAAGIIA
-111 GSYINKGLV
+111 SYINKGLI

-128 GLFNIATGAD
+128 SLLNIATGAD

-157 GRLFDPSRQPGSDE
+157 GRLFDPSR
-171 LKESLRPLGVGL
+171 
-183 EYAAGAIGPQAL
+183 
-195 ISKYAQVAAPAIRST
+195 
-210 PFTGSLK
+210 
-217 VSPGSISGG
+217 
-226 LTMPKITS
+226 
-234 VKGGQQALAPTNLVR
+234 
-249 QPLPTGFQSVGGS
+249 PTGFQSVGGS
-262 IAQQQTGKAGNL
+262 IAQQQTGRAGNL
-274 MAGGVGALSG
+274 MAGGVGVLSG
-284 VGAFGA
+284 VGAAGM

-319 AGLYSVFKTSKD
+319 AGLYSLAKTSKD

-348 HATDFKKSILTVK
+348 HSTDFKKSILTVK
-361 KNIAEGK
+361 KNLAEGK

-399 KFSTQAVELDEKSS
+399 KFSTQAMELDEKSS
-413 RQLLTDLQSV
+413 RQLLTDLQNV
-423 TDETADAFFG
+423 TDETADAFFS

-463 RAGTALELSADE
+463 RAGTALELTVDE

-482 QADQAAEA
+482 QADEA
-490 ATTGLNKLWD
+490 IEISTTGLNDLWD
-500 AVPDPFVN
+500 AVPDSFVN

-542 KALLASAQK
+542 KALLNTAQK

-595 GVLENSK
+595 GVLENSR
-602 ASVAYRRAADETKKV
+602 ASVAYRRAADETIKV
-617 HDIFKRGDIDFT
+617 HDIFKRGAIDFT
-629 DTQTIGKRMLGVGEG
+629 DTRVIGKRMLGLGEG

-661 LIGAADDYVRAAF
+661 LIAAVDDYVRAAF
-674 ANSAIKDGVVVPR
+674 ANSAIKDGVVVPK
-687 SAETFLKKHQSYLAQ
+687 SAEAFLKKHQSYLAQ
-702 PQNKQL
+702 PQNRQL

-716 FTQKATDALIS
+716 FTQKATDALIA
-727 KQSQFT
+727 KQSQFI

-742 TFSLLDDPVRAVQSV
+742 TFSELADPVRAVQSV
-757 LRNKQPRKAMSLL
+757 LRNKQPRKAMNLL

-802 VGVSEILEGPVGKLK
+802 VGVSEILEGKAGKLK
-817 GTTAYDDMKPV
+817 GSTAYDEMKPV

-834 DSPEQLKI
+834 DSPEQLKV

-972 LQFTP
+972 LRFTP

>member
-13 GLDSQVQQEEEDLR
+13 GLDNQVQQEEDLR

-44 AAAAEAFQSRRA
+44 EAAAEAFQSRRA

-74 AFQLSKIQNKE
+74 AFQMSKIQNKE

-111 GSYINKGLV
+111 GSYINKGLI

-149 QNFLGLDT
+149 QNFLGLDS

-171 LKESLRPLGVGL
+171 LKKSLRPLGVGL

-195 ISKYAQVAAPAIRST
+195 INRSAQIAAPAIRST
-210 PFTGSLK
+210 PF
-217 VSPGSISGG
+217 
-226 LTMPKITS
+226 

-262 IAQQQTGKAGNL
+262 IAQQQAGRAGNI
-274 MAGGVGALSG
+274 MAGGVGVLTG
-284 VGAFGA
+284 VGAAGM
-290 SNLSDGSP
+290 SSLSDGSP

-319 AGLYSVFKTSKD
+319 AGLYSLAKTSKD

-348 HATDFKKSILTVK
+348 HSTDFKKSVLTTK
-361 KNIAEGK
+361 KNLAEGK

-413 RQLLTDLQSV
+413 RQLLTDLQGV
-423 TDETADAFFG
+423 TDETADAFFS
-433 DFVKGREQGLAKAI
+433 DFIKWREQGLAKAI

-463 RAGTALELSADE
+463 RAGTALALSVDE
-475 AAQIATK
+475 SAQIATK

-542 KALLASAQK
+542 KALLNTAQK

-602 ASVAYRRAADETKKV
+602 ASVAYRRAANETKKV

-674 ANSAIKDGVVVPR
+674 ANAAIKDGVVVPK
-687 SAETFLKKHQSYLAQ
+687 SAEAFLKKHQSYLAQ
-702 PQNKQL
+702 PQNRQL

-716 FTQKATDALIS
+716 FTQKATDALIA

-742 TFSLLDDPVRAVQSV
+742 TFSELADPVRAVQSV
-757 LRNKQPRKAMSLL
+757 LRNKQPRKAMNLL
-770 IRQAAKDP
+770 MRQAAKDP

-802 VGVSEILEGPVGKLK
+802 VGVSEILEGPAGKLK

-834 DSPEQLKI
+834 DSPEQLKV

-850 KNIQRASSAPAA
+850 KNIQRASSAPVA

-933 KAAAAVANA
+933 KAAAALANA

-972 LQFTP
+972 LRFTP

>member
-1 MATPEEQIMAGL
+1 MATPEQQVMDAL
-13 GLDSQVQQEEEDLR
+13 GLNSVSQQQEEDVR
-27 NIGVPVSQ
+27 NLGVPIGTGS
-35 GFQPLEQSD
+35 PALDQSD
-44 AAAAEAFQSRRA
+44 PASLEAFIAS
-56 QQQQD
+56 QQEQKQVN
-61 DAPLEV
+61 APLEV
-67 SDPDALA
+67 SDPDALE
-74 AFQLSKIQNKE
+74 AFQMSNIQNKE

-103 VSDTAGIL
+103 ISDTAGII

-128 GLFNIATGAD
+128 GLLNIVTGAD

-157 GRLFDPSRQPGSDE
+157 GRIFDPSRQPGSDE

-195 ISKYAQVAAPAIRST
+195 INRSAQIAAPAIRST
-210 PFTGSLK
+210 PF
-217 VSPGSISGG
+217 
-226 LTMPKITS
+226 

-262 IAQQQTGKAGNL
+262 IAQQQAGRAGNL
-274 MAGGVGALSG
+274 IAGGVGVLSG
-284 VGAFGA
+284 VGAAGMSSI
-290 SNLSDGSP
+290 SNGSP
-298 LAEAAGAIGLPIAAL
+298 LAEAAGGIGLPIAAL

-319 AGLYSVFKTSKD
+319 AGLYGLFKTTGD

-348 HATDFKKSILTVK
+348 HSTDFKKSVLTTK
-361 KNIAEGK
+361 KNLADGK

-386 LMRSKGSPSKTQA
+386 LMRSKGSPSKTQPR
-399 KFSTQAVELDEKSS
+399 FSTQAIELDEKSS
-413 RQLLTDLQSV
+413 RQLLTDLQNV
-423 TDETADAFFG
+423 TDETADAFFS
-433 DFVKGREQGLAKAI
+433 DFIKGREQGLARAI

-463 RAGTALELSADE
+463 RAGTALELSVDE

-482 QADQAAEA
+482 QADEA
-490 ATTGLNKLWD
+490 IEISTTGLNNLWD
-500 AVPDPFVN
+500 TVPDSFVN

-522 AALDTDQEVVAA
+522 AALDTDQEVIAA

-542 KALLASAQK
+542 KALLNTAQK

-595 GVLENSK
+595 GVLENSR
-602 ASVAYRRAADETKKV
+602 ASVAYRRAADETIKV
-617 HDIFKRGDIDFT
+617 HDIFKRGAIDFT
-629 DTQTIGKRMLGVGEG
+629 DTRVIGKRMLGLGEG

-674 ANSAIKDGVVVPR
+674 ANTAIKDGVVVPR
-687 SAETFLKKHQSYLAQ
+687 SAEAFLKKHQSYLAQ
-702 PQNKQL
+702 PQNRQL

-716 FTQKATDALIS
+716 FTQKATDALIA

-742 TFSLLDDPVRAVQSV
+742 TFSTLADPVRAVQSV
-757 LRNKQPRKAMSLL
+757 LRNEQPRKAMNLL
-770 IRQAAKDP
+770 VRQAAKDP
-778 TGDAL
+778 TGEAI

-793 LIQKASGQK
+793 LIQKATGK
-802 VGVSEILEGPVGKLK
+802 EVGVSEILEGRVGKLK
-817 GTTAYDDMKPV
+817 GSTAYDKMKPV

-834 DSPEQLKI
+834 DSPEQLKV

-972 LQFTP
+972 LRFTP

>member
-74 AFQLSKIQNKE
+74 AFQMSKIQNKE

-128 GLFNIATGAD
+128 GLLNIATGAD
-138 PSDFRYVQPFS
+138 PSDFRYVRPFS

-157 GRLFDPSRQPGSDE
+157 GRIFDPSRQPGSDE

-183 EYAAGAIGPQAL
+183 EFAAGAVGPQAL
-195 ISKYAQVAAPAIRST
+195 INRSAQIAAPAIRST
-210 PFTGSLK
+210 PF
-217 VSPGSISGG
+217 
-226 LTMPKITS
+226 

-262 IAQQQTGKAGNL
+262 IAQQQTGRAGNL

-319 AGLYSVFKTSKD
+319 AGLYSLFKTSKD

-348 HATDFKKSILTVK
+348 HSTDFKKSVLTTK
-361 KNIAEGK
+361 KNLAEGK

-399 KFSTQAVELDEKSS
+399 RFSTQAIELDEKSS
-413 RQLLTDLQSV
+413 RQLLTDLQNV
-423 TDETADAFFG
+423 TDETADTFFS

-463 RAGTALELSADE
+463 RAGTTLELSPDE

-500 AVPDPFVN
+500 AVPDSFVN

-522 AALDTDQEVVAA
+522 AALDTDQEVIAA

-542 KALLASAQK
+542 KALLNTAQK

-577 ESNAALQKLAD
+577 ESNSALQKLAD

-629 DTQTIGKRMLGVGEG
+629 DTQTIGKRMLGLGEG

-674 ANSAIKDGVVVPR
+674 ANSAIKNGVVVPK

-702 PQNKQL
+702 PQNRQL

-716 FTQKATDALIS
+716 FTQKATDTLIA

-742 TFSLLDDPVRAVQSV
+742 TFSELADPVRAVQSV

-770 IRQAAKDP
+770 VRQAAKDP

-802 VGVSEILEGPVGKLK
+802 VGVSEILEGKVEKLK

-834 DSPEQLKI
+834 DSPEQLKV

-972 LQFTP
+972 LRFTP

>member
-1 MATPEEQIMAGL
+1 MATPEQQVMDSL
-13 GLDSQVQQEEEDLR
+13 GLNSVSQQQEEDIR
-27 NIGVPVSQ
+27 NLGVPI
-35 GFQPLEQSD
+35 GAGATALNQSD
-44 AAAAEAFQSRRA
+44 PASLEAFIAS
-56 QQQQD
+56 QQQQQQA

-67 SDPDALA
+67 SNPDALA
-74 AFQLSKIQNKE
+74 AFQESQIQNKE
-85 DEFTTKL
+85 DDFTTKL

-128 GLFNIATGAD
+128 GLFNMLTGAD

-149 QNFLGLDT
+149 QNFLGLDS
-157 GRLFDPSRQPGSDE
+157 GRIFDPSRQPGSDE
-171 LKESLRPLGVGL
+171 LKKSLRPIGVGL
-183 EYAAGAIGPQAL
+183 EFASGAIGPQAL
-195 ISKYAQVAAPAIRST
+195 ISKYAQVATPAIRST
-210 PFTGSLK
+210 PF
-217 VSPGSISGG
+217 
-226 LTMPKITS
+226 

-249 QPLPTGFQSVGGS
+249 QPLPVGSQSVGGS
-262 IAQQQTGKAGNL
+262 IAQQQTGRAGNL
-274 MAGGVGALSG
+274 MAGGVGVLSG
-284 VGAFGA
+284 VGAAGM
-290 SNLSDGSP
+290 SNLSEGSP

-319 AGLYSVFKTSKD
+319 AGLYSLAKTSKD

-361 KNIAEGK
+361 KNLAEGK

-399 KFSTQAVELDEKSS
+399 KFSTQALDLDEKSS
-413 RQLLTDLQSV
+413 RQLLTDLQGV
-423 TDETADAFFG
+423 TDETADAFFS
-433 DFVKGREQGLAKAI
+433 DFIKGREQGLSKAI

-463 RAGTALELSADE
+463 RAGTALELSPDE

-500 AVPDPFVN
+500 AVPDSFVN
-508 RANVEKAAKSFLNR
+508 RAKVEKAAKSFLSR
-522 AALDTDQEVVAA
+522 AALDTDQEVIAA

-542 KALLASAQK
+542 KALLATAQK

-617 HDIFKRGDIDFT
+617 HDIFKRGNIDFT

-661 LIGAADDYVRAAF
+661 LLGAADDYVRAAF
-674 ANSAIKDGVVVPR
+674 ANAALKNGVVDSR
-687 SAETFLKKHQSYLAQ
+687 SANAFLKKHQSYLAQ

-716 FTQKATDALIS
+716 FTQQAADNLIA
-727 KQSQFT
+727 KQSQFA

-742 TFSLLDDPVRAVQSV
+742 TFSELDDPVRAVQSV
-757 LRNKQPRKAMSLL
+757 LRNKQPRKAMNLL
-770 IRQAAKDP
+770 VRQAAKDP

-834 DSPEQLKI
+834 DSPEQLKV
-842 IDDVFSQI
+842 IDDVFAQI

-972 LQFTP
+972 LRFTP

>member
-1 MATPEEQIMAGL
+1 MATPEQQVMDSL
-13 GLDSQVQQEEEDLR
+13 GINSVSQQEEDVR
-27 NIGVPVSQ
+27 NIGVPM
-35 GFQPLEQSD
+35 GTGAPALDQSD
-44 AAAAEAFQSRRA
+44 PASLEAFIAS
-56 QQQQD
+56 QQEQKQAE
-61 DAPLEV
+61 APLEV

-74 AFQLSKIQNKE
+74 AFQVSQIQNKE
-85 DEFTTKL
+85 DDFTTKL

-103 VSDTAGIL
+103 VADSAGII
-111 GSYINKGLV
+111 GAYINKGLV

-128 GLFNIATGAD
+128 GLWNMATGAD

-171 LKESLRPLGVGL
+171 LKESLRPLGIGL

-195 ISKYAQVAAPAIRST
+195 INRSAQIAAPAIRST
-210 PFTGSLK
+210 PF
-217 VSPGSISGG
+217 
-226 LTMPKITS
+226 

-249 QPLPTGFQSVGGS
+249 QPLPVGSQTVGGS
-262 IAQQQTGKAGNL
+262 IAQQQAGRAGNL

-319 AGLYSVFKTSKD
+319 AGLYGLAKTSKD

-336 AVTESAIDQMAT
+336 AATESAIDQMAT
-348 HATDFKKSILTVK
+348 HATDFKKSILTTK

-386 LMRSKGSPSKTQA
+386 LMRSKGSPSGTQA
-399 KFSTQAVELDEKSS
+399 RFSTQVVELDEKNS
-413 RQLLTDLQSV
+413 RRLLSELDGV
-423 TDETADAFFG
+423 TDETADAFFS
-433 DFVKGREQGLAKAI
+433 DFIKGREQGLAKAI

-463 RAGTALELSADE
+463 RAGTALELSPDE

-500 AVPDPFVN
+500 AVPDSFVN
-508 RANVEKAAKSFLNR
+508 REKVEKAAKSFLNR
-522 AALDTDQEVVAA
+522 AALDTDQEIIAA

-542 KALLASAQK
+542 KALLATAQK

-577 ESNAALQKLAD
+577 ESNSALQKLAD

-644 GAERVDQIAKA
+644 GAERVNQMLEA
-655 AGYNEG
+655 AGYNQG

-674 ANSAIKDGVVVPR
+674 ANAAIKNGVVAPR
-687 SAETFLKKHQSYLAQ
+687 SAEAFLKKHQSYLAQ

-716 FTQKATDALIS
+716 FTQKATDTLIA
-727 KQSQFT
+727 KQSQFA

-742 TFSLLDDPVRAVQSV
+742 TFSELADPVKAVQSV
-757 LRNKQPRKAMSLL
+757 LRNKQPRKAMNLL

-793 LIQKASGQK
+793 LVQKASGQK
-802 VGVSEILEGPVGKLK
+802 VGVSEILEGPVEKLK
-817 GTTAYDDMKPV
+817 GTSAYDDMKPV

-834 DSPEQLKI
+834 DSPEQLKV
-842 IDDVFSQI
+842 IDDVFAQI

-972 LQFTP
+972 LRFTP

>member
-13 GLDSQVQQEEEDLR
+13 GLDNQVQQEEEDLR

-44 AAAAEAFQSRRA
+44 EAAAEAFQSRRA

-74 AFQLSKIQNKE
+74 AFQMSKIQNKE

-149 QNFLGLDT
+149 QNFLGLDS

-183 EYAAGAIGPQAL
+183 EFAAGAIGPQAL
-195 ISKYAQVAAPAIRST
+195 ISRSAQIAAPAIRST
-210 PFTGSLK
+210 PF
-217 VSPGSISGG
+217 
-226 LTMPKITS
+226 

-262 IAQQQTGKAGNL
+262 IAQQQTGRAGNL

-319 AGLYSVFKTSKD
+319 AGLYSLAKTSKD

-348 HATDFKKSILTVK
+348 HSTDFKKSILTVK
-361 KNIAEGK
+361 KNLAEGK

-386 LMRSKGSPSKTQA
+386 LMRSQGSPSATQA
-399 KFSTQAVELDEKSS
+399 KFSTRAVELDEKSS
-413 RQLLTDLQSV
+413 RQLLTDLQGV
-423 TDETADAFFG
+423 TDETADTFFS

-463 RAGTALELSADE
+463 RAGTALELTVDE

-482 QADQAAEA
+482 QADEA
-490 ATTGLNKLWD
+490 IETSTTGLNKLWD
-500 AVPDPFVN
+500 AVPDSFVN
-508 RANVEKAAKSFLNR
+508 RANVEKAAKSFLNK
-522 AALDTDQEVVAA
+522 AALDTDQEVIAA

-542 KALLASAQK
+542 KALLNTAQK

-565 MLQVTRNLKAKN
+565 MLQVNRNLKAKN

-602 ASVAYRRAADETKKV
+602 ASVAYRRAADETIKV
-617 HDIFKRGDIDFT
+617 HDIFKRGAIDFT
-629 DTQTIGKRMLGVGEG
+629 DTRVIGKRMLGLGEG
-644 GAERVDQIAKA
+644 GAERVDEIAKA

-674 ANSAIKDGVVVPR
+674 ANSAIKDGVVVPK
-687 SAETFLKKHQSYLAQ
+687 SAEAFLKKHQSYLAQ

-757 LRNKQPRKAMSLL
+757 LRNKQPRKAMNLL

-802 VGVSEILEGPVGKLK
+802 VGVSEILEGQVKKLK

-834 DSPEQLKI
+834 DSPEQLKV
-842 IDDVFSQI
+842 IDNVFSQI

-972 LQFTP
+972 LRFTP

>member
-1 MATPEEQIMAGL
+1 MATPEQQVMDAL
-13 GLDSQVQQEEEDLR
+13 GLNSVSQQREEDVRNLGVPIGTGSPALDQSDPASLEAFIASQQEQKQ
-27 NIGVPVSQ
+27 V
-35 GFQPLEQSD
+35 
-44 AAAAEAFQSRRA
+44 
-56 QQQQD
+56 
-61 DAPLEV
+61 DAPLEA
-67 SDPDALA
+67 SDPDALE
-74 AFQLSKIQNKE
+74 AFQMSNIQNKE

-103 VSDTAGIL
+103 ISDTAGII

-128 GLFNIATGAD
+128 GLLNIVTGAD

-157 GRLFDPSRQPGSDE
+157 GRIFDPSRQPGSDE

-195 ISKYAQVAAPAIRST
+195 INRSAQIAAPAIRST
-210 PFTGSLK
+210 PF
-217 VSPGSISGG
+217 
-226 LTMPKITS
+226 

-262 IAQQQTGKAGNL
+262 IAQQQAGRAGNL
-274 MAGGVGALSG
+274 IAGGVGVLSG
-284 VGAFGA
+284 VGAAGM
-290 SNLSDGSP
+290 SNLSEGSP

-319 AGLYSVFKTSKD
+319 AGLYSLFKTSKD

-348 HATDFKKSILTVK
+348 HSTDFKKSVLTTK
-361 KNIAEGK
+361 KNLAEGK

-399 KFSTQAVELDEKSS
+399 KFSTQAIELDENSS
-413 RQLLTDLQSV
+413 RQLLTDLQNV
-423 TDETADAFFG
+423 TDETADAFFS
-433 DFVKGREQGLAKAI
+433 DFIKGREQGLARAI

-463 RAGTALELSADE
+463 RAGTALELSVDE

-482 QADQAAEA
+482 QADEA
-490 ATTGLNKLWD
+490 IEISTTGLNNLWD

-508 RANVEKAAKSFLNR
+508 RANVEKAAKSFLNK
-522 AALDTDQEVVAA
+522 AALDTDQEVIAA

-542 KALLASAQK
+542 KTLLNTAQK

-577 ESNAALQKLAD
+577 ESNSALQALAD

-595 GVLENSK
+595 GVLENSR
-602 ASVAYRRAADETKKV
+602 ASVAYRKAADETKKV
-617 HDIFKRGDIDFT
+617 HDIFKRGNIDFT

-687 SAETFLKKHQSYLAQ
+687 SAEAFLKKHQSYLAQ

-716 FTQKATDALIS
+716 FTQKATDALIA

-733 SERAKAAFN
+733 SERAAAAFN
-742 TFSLLDDPVRAVQSV
+742 TFSELADPVRAVQSV
-757 LRNKQPRKAMSLL
+757 LRNKQPRKAMNLL
-770 IRQAAKDP
+770 VRQAAKDP
-778 TGDAL
+778 TGEAV

-793 LIQKASGQK
+793 LIQKATGK
-802 VGVSEILEGPVGKLK
+802 EVGVSEILEGRVGKLK
-817 GTTAYDDMKPV
+817 GTTAYDKMKPV

-834 DSPEQLKI
+834 DSPEQLKV

-850 KNIQRASSAPAA
+850 KIIQRSSSAPAA

-972 LQFTP
+972 LRFTP

>member
-1 MATPEEQIMAGL
+1 MATPEQQVMDSL
-13 GLDSQVQQEEEDLR
+13 GLNSVSQQQEEDIR
-27 NIGVPVSQ
+27 NLGVPI
-35 GFQPLEQSD
+35 GAGATALNQSD
-44 AAAAEAFQSRRA
+44 PASLEAFIAS
-56 QQQQD
+56 QQQQQQA

-67 SDPDALA
+67 SNPDALA
-74 AFQLSKIQNKE
+74 AFQESQIQNKE
-85 DEFTTKL
+85 DDFTTKL

-128 GLFNIATGAD
+128 GLFNMLTGAD

-149 QNFLGLDT
+149 QNFLGLDS
-157 GRLFDPSRQPGSDE
+157 GRIFDPSRQPGSDE
-171 LKESLRPLGVGL
+171 LKKSLRPIGVGL
-183 EYAAGAIGPQAL
+183 EFASGAIGPQAL
-195 ISKYAQVAAPAIRST
+195 ISKYAQVATPAIRST
-210 PFTGSLK
+210 PF
-217 VSPGSISGG
+217 
-226 LTMPKITS
+226 

-249 QPLPTGFQSVGGS
+249 QPLPVGSKSVGGS
-262 IAQQQTGKAGNL
+262 IAQQQTGRAGNL
-274 MAGGVGALSG
+274 MAGGVGVLSG
-284 VGAFGA
+284 VGAAGM
-290 SNLSDGSP
+290 SNLSEGSP

-319 AGLYSVFKTSKD
+319 AGLYSLAKTSKD

-361 KNIAEGK
+361 KNLAEGK

-399 KFSTQAVELDEKSS
+399 KFSTQALDLDEKSS
-413 RQLLTDLQSV
+413 RQLLTDLQGV
-423 TDETADAFFG
+423 TDETADAFFS
-433 DFVKGREQGLAKAI
+433 DFIKGREQGLSKAI

-463 RAGTALELSADE
+463 RAGTALELSPDE

-500 AVPDPFVN
+500 AVPDSFVN
-508 RANVEKAAKSFLNR
+508 RAKVEKAAKSFLSR
-522 AALDTDQEVVAA
+522 AALDTDQEVIAA

-542 KALLASAQK
+542 KALLATAQK

-617 HDIFKRGDIDFT
+617 HDIFKRGNIDFT

-661 LIGAADDYVRAAF
+661 LLGAADDYVRAAF
-674 ANSAIKDGVVVPR
+674 ANAALKNGVVDSR
-687 SAETFLKKHQSYLAQ
+687 SANAFLKKHQSYLAQ

-716 FTQKATDALIS
+716 FTQQAADNLIA
-727 KQSQFT
+727 KQSQFA

-742 TFSLLDDPVRAVQSV
+742 TFSELDDPVRAVQSV
-757 LRNKQPRKAMSLL
+757 LRNKQPRKAMNLL
-770 IRQAAKDP
+770 VRQAAKDP

-834 DSPEQLKI
+834 DSPEQLKV
-842 IDDVFSQI
+842 IDDVFAQI

-972 LQFTP
+972 LRFTP